1 MARPDKIRSMG
12 LKAYLEKT
20 KAKHRGLDY
29 AAFVAM
35 TEGKAS
41 ISSMARS
48 FNVEW
53 RTMNNWMMI
62 YELEKGDKSERK
74 RSETIKKNS

>member
-20 KAKHRGLDY
+20 KAKHRNLGY
-29 AAFVAM
+29 EAFSAM
-35 TEGKAS
+35 LEGKAS

-48 FNVEW
+48 FDVEW
-53 RTMNNWMMI
+53 RTMNNWIMI
-62 YELEKGDKSERK
+62 FDLEKKGV
-74 RSETIKKNS
+74 KK

>member
-1 MARPDKIRSMG
+1 MARPDKIREMG

-20 KAKHRGLDY
+20 KIKHRGLGYDT
-29 AAFVAM
+29 FMAM
-35 TEGKAS
+35 IEGKAS

-62 YELEKGDKSERK
+62 NDLEKKGV
-74 RSETIKKNS
+74 KK